1 VPNLR
6 ARTLAR
12 AAELTGDPDALAEH
26 LQITPA
32 LLRRYLSGES
42 LIPEEA
48 FLRASEIITAAGVKD
63 AEKSSPPE
71 RTTP

>member
-1 VPNLR
+1 MPNLR

-12 AAELTGDPDALAEH
+12 AAEITGDADALAEH

-48 FLRASEIITAAGVKD
+48 FLRATEIVTAAGVKD
-63 AEKSSPPE
+63 AQKSSAPE
-71 RTTP
+71 RKTP